1 MLCRHGGP
9 GSGCGPN
16 VRRYFDPEAYRIIVF
31 DQRGA
36 GKSKPSSELK
46 VEVERVRE
54 REREE
59 KGKERERGG

>member
-1 MLCRHGGP
+1 MCTCPCSHGGP

-16 VRRYFDPEAYRIIVF
+16 VRRYFDPEVYRIIVF

-46 VEVERVRE
+46 VADDCLTC
-54 REREE
+54 
-59 KGKERERGG
+59 

>member
-1 MLCRHGGP
+1 MLCSHGGP

-16 VRRYFDPEAYRIIVF
+16 VRRYFDPKAYRIIVF

-46 VEVERVRE
+46 VEG
-54 REREE
+54 E
-59 KGKERERGG
+59 KKEREGWGEGERYV